1 MPAPVP
7 FLEVPVEH
15 VMTPRPA
22 TVGPE
27 DALGDAAGLMV
38 QGGFR
43 HLPVVDVDGRLVGML
58 SERELR
64 VRLGTELE
72 RFADAAL
79 DLLSE
84 DVEGSMRADPITI
97 SSAQTVRDALE
108 ILTDERVGALPVVDD
123 ERVVGILSYLDV
135 LGYLRR
141 ESPAGAPAPDLRASA
156 QKRREAAKARKRPQ
170 APKAKSPQAAKGRKV
185 ARAPTRRGGRTRR

>member
-1 MPAPVP
+1 MPAAVP

-58 SERELR
+58 SERDLR
-64 VRLGTELE
+64 ERLGTELE

-84 DVEGSMRADPITI
+84 DVEGSMRTVPITI

-108 ILTDERVGALPVVDD
+108 LLMDERVGALPVVDD
-123 ERVVGILSYLDV
+123 ERLVGILSYLDV
-135 LGYLRR
+135 LGYLRH
-141 ESPAGAPAPDLRASA
+141 ESQAEASAPDVRAPSP
-156 QKRREAAKARKRPQ
+156 KRREAAKARKRRQ
-170 APKAKSPQAAKGRKV
+170 APKAKSRQAAKGRKV

>member
-1 MPAPVP
+1 MTAPVP
-7 FLEVPVEH
+7 FLEVPIAQ

-22 TVGPE
+22 TVGTE
-27 DALGDAAGLMV
+27 DSLGDAAGLMV

-58 SERELR
+58 SERDLR

-79 DLLSE
+79 DLLAE
-84 DVEGSMRADPITI
+84 DVEASMRTEPITI
-97 SSAQTVRDALE
+97 SSAATVRDALE
-108 ILTDERVGALPVVDD
+108 LLTDERVGALPVVDD
-123 ERVVGILSYLDV
+123 ERLVGILSYLDL

-141 ESPAGAPAPDLRASA
+141 ESPPLAAAPEEPRKARVAKVAKAAKAAGAKRAKGAKEKVAKGRRASA
-156 QKRREAAKARKRPQ
+156 SARRAHRP
-170 APKAKSPQAAKGRKV
+170 
-185 ARAPTRRGGRTRR
+185 RR